1 MLKSWKPSW
10 ISFALGIVTGAGLM
24 FTACVVHAEPLRII
38 KTVPEGSTLEL
49 RVHGNVVQSMAVQ
62 PGTYE
67 ISIRDVG
74 NDGAVHGR
82 PRRHR

>member
-1 MLKSWKPSW
+1 VKP
-10 ISFALGIVTGAGLM
+10 FIVAILA
-24 FTACVVHAEPLRII
+24 ACVLPSIALVTLQIERAQAEPMRII

-49 RVHGNVVQSMAVQ
+49 RVQGKVVQSMSVQ